1 MKYCPVSENEWENGE
16 RTGSD
21 IDATPMQ
28 LLIFFSPFLVLRLLT
43 VSVTVT
49 IGVVCGRGYI
59 ISRTKRFGGAT
70 HQI

>member
-16 RTGSD
+16 RTGSV
-21 IDATPMQ
+21 IDATPR
-28 LLIFFSPFLVLRLLT
+28 FFSPFLVLRLLT

-59 ISRTKRFGGAT
+59 ISRRKRFGGAT